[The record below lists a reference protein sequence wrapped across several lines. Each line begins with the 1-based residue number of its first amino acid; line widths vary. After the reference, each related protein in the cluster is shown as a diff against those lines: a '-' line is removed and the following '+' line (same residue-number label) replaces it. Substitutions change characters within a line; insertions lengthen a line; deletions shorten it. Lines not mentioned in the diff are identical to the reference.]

1 MQYYNNTV
9 GIYVNRTDILYK
21 WKERNRTS
29 KFVFNLVDDSF
40 NIDDAEKLYYV
51 RNSCDRKVNQSL
63 RVVGDRIGLDKPL
76 TFHTARHTFAVLA
89 LNDGMSLSMVSRMLG
104 HSSTDITE
112 KVYAEYLPMTLAEE
126 LNRLD
131 YYFVPS
137 MTE

>member
-1 MQYYNNTV
+1 MAGNLK
-9 GIYVNRTDILYK
+9 GITIEFQGDTSRLDKALREVRKSTRDI
-21 WKERNRTS
+21 
-29 KFVFNLVDDSF
+29 DS
-40 NIDDAEKLYYV
+40 EL
-51 RNSCDRKVNQSL
+51 RKVNQSL
-63 RVVGDRIGLDKPL
+63 KVVGDRIGLDKPL
-76 TFHTARHTFAVLA
+76 TFHTARHTFGVLA